1 MAREG
6 QKEKENFVK
15 GLKKRSECGIIKGTE
30 MHGKRMPIFSC
41 NTYEKEE
48 AEELSLRVLDPE
60 IEK

>member
-1 MAREG
+1 M
-6 QKEKENFVK
+6 K

-41 NTYEKEE
+41 NTYTREE
-48 AEELSLRVLDPE
+48 AEALSLRILHPK